1 MYRLCIYLEVNKIMI
16 KDIYVYCVLNK
27 VRVLRFRDII
37 CKELRLS
44 NIDCINKIV
53 YFC

>member
-1 MYRLCIYLEVNKIMI
+1 MI

-44 NIDCINKIV
+44 NMYCIDKIV
-53 YFC
+53 YFCQGIILK